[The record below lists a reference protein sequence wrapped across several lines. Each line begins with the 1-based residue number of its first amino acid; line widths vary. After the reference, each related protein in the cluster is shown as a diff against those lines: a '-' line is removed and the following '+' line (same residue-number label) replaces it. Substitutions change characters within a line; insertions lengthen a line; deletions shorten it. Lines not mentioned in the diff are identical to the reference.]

1 MYKLLITIITIII
14 IIEFIILLQNNKN
27 TITTS
32 NISNN
37 ISNNNGLFNVYNK
50 IPDNLLLKKITL
62 SKDIKLENY
71 KGYFYTKNNYGFY
84 IYNNIYNLLENNKL
98 YEFYLP
104 VNIEIINIKN
114 NNINYYV

>member
-37 ISNNNGLFNVYNK
+37 ISNNNTCPEWVLVPFSQLAPFAGTFGFPFPRRPEQ
-50 IPDNLLLKKITL
+50 ITSFFRCPDAT
-62 SKDIKLENY
+62 
-71 KGYFYTKNNYGFY
+71 F
-84 IYNNIYNLLENNKL
+84 
-98 YEFYLP
+98 
-104 VNIEIINIKN
+104 
-114 NNINYYV
+114 